1 MAHIESADLAF
12 MRDYKVYLD
21 QAKMDFIHGMQPH
34 VRNHYEML
42 YKKYLDKNFIL
53 TSWCGQCVIDM
64 MKRIATL
71 YDQSTELKHPEPST
85 GDDVAD
91 YNMDNFTLD
100 SVATVDN
107 STVYK
112 QTDASFSYVHPEQ
125 FATEMSQV
133 KRKRGRPKKG

>member
-1 MAHIESADLAF
+1 MTTLESADLAF

-53 TSWCGQCVIDM
+53 TTWCGQCVIDM

-85 GDDVAD
+85 GDDVPETPFPDVLEEIVPNDQNVWHTDYAD
-91 YNMDNFTLD
+91 RAIREKMAQDI
-100 SVATVDN
+100 VAVE
-107 STVYK
+107 K
-112 QTDASFSYVHPEQ
+112 I
-125 FATEMSQV
+125 
-133 KRKRGRPKKG
+133 KRKRGRPRKA